1 MTKLNIEFPDHRK
14 QEKVMLT
21 NITIKNFAIV
31 DVLELE
37 LKQGMTVVSGETG
50 AGKSIM
56 VDALSLCLGARTDSK
71 VVRHGQDK
79 ADISVTFDIQTYPD
93 VFNWLK
99 EHDLE
104 NDELCI
110 LRRVI
115 TKEGK
120 SKAYINGRQ
129 SPLSD
134 LKMIGAQLVNIHGQH
149 EHQSL
154 LKKEAQRQQVDAY
167 GKLTQLA
174 EQVKNKFQLWR
185 KLKERLVTQQNK
197 SSDQEARVQLLSYQM
212 QELEQLALQENEIEQ
227 LEKEQAFLANI
238 AEAQSESYRAMQ
250 ALSNDETANARNML
264 LYALQA
270 TSKIE
275 PKPATL
281 ETTIDLLNEA
291 VIQVEEACGS
301 LQSYQDSLEQ
311 NPERLQEVE
320 SRLSLIYETARKHK
334 VLPNQLLMLANS
346 ISDELTALTGD
357 GNNIEQLKEQ
367 EEEAYQELTS
377 LATTLT
383 EKRIQAK
390 EQLAEEVEK
399 QIQGLGMP
407 HARFHID
414 CLPLEQV
421 TANGFEE
428 IEFMIASNPGQPAQ
442 AIRKVAS
449 GGELSRIS
457 LGIQVVTAHTSTIPT
472 LIFDEVDVGISG
484 GIAEVVGRML
494 RAVGTQGQ
502 VFCVTHLAQVAAQGH
517 QHLMVSKQVVNEQ
530 TSSQIQ
536 PLQEPERATE
546 IARLLGGIEL
556 TEQTMAHAREML
568 NNVQLQ

>member
-1 MTKLNIEFPDHRK
+1 
-14 QEKVMLT
+14 MLT

-31 DVLELE
+31 DYLELE
-37 LKQGMTVVSGETG
+37 LKHGMTVVSGETG

-56 VDALSLCLGARTDSK
+56 VDALSLCLGSRTDSK
-71 VVRHGQDK
+71 VVRHGEDK
-79 ADISVTFDIQTYPD
+79 ADISATFDIHTYPY
-93 VFNWLK
+93 VAHWLE

-104 NDELCI
+104 NDDQCI

-129 SPLSD
+129 TSLND

-154 LKKEAQRQQVDAY
+154 LKKHVQRQQVDEY
-167 GKLTQLA
+167 GKLTPLTSA
-174 EQVKNKFQLWR
+174 VKEKFHLWR
-185 KLKERLVTQQNK
+185 QLKEELTTYQTK
-197 SSDQEARVQLLSYQM
+197 SADQEARVQLLSYQM
-212 QELEQLALQENEIEQ
+212 QELDQLALQEGEIEQ

-238 AEAQSESYRAMQ
+238 AEAQKESYIAMQ
-250 ALSNDETANARNML
+250 LLTENDPENTRSML
-264 LYALQA
+264 HQALQA
-270 TSKIE
+270 ASRIQPRPESLTN
-275 PKPATL
+275 
-281 ETTIDLLNEA
+281 TIDLLNEA
-291 VIQVEEACGS
+291 IIQVEEACSS
-301 LQSYQDSLEQ
+301 LQGYQDSLEQ
-311 NPERLQEVE
+311 NPERLSEIE
-320 SRLSLIYETARKHK
+320 TRLSHIYETARKHK
-334 VLPNQLLMLANS
+334 VLPDQLLMLTES
-346 ISDELTALTGD
+346 ISNELALLTDD
-357 GNNIEQLKEQ
+357 GNSLEKLKEK
-367 EEEAYQELTS
+367 EEVAYQELTS

-383 EKRIQAK
+383 EKRISVKEKLAK
-390 EQLAEEVEK
+390 EVEE
-399 QIQGLGMP
+399 QIHGLGMP

-414 CLPLEQV
+414 CLPLDQV
-421 TANGFEE
+421 SANGFEE
-428 IEFMIASNPGQPAQ
+428 IEYMIASNPGQPAQ

-494 RAVGTQGQ
+494 RAVGSRGQ

-517 QHLMVSKQVVNEQ
+517 QHLMVSKQVTNEQ
-530 TSSQIQ
+530 TSSQIKT
-536 PLQEPERATE
+536 LQDAQRATE

>member
-1 MTKLNIEFPDHRK
+1 
-14 QEKVMLT
+14 MLT

-31 DVLELE
+31 ETLELE
-37 LKQGMTVVSGETG
+37 FKQGMTVVSGETG

-79 ADISVTFDIQTYPD
+79 ADISVTFDIQSYPD
-93 VFNWLK
+93 VTSWLT

-104 NDELCI
+104 NDEQCI

-134 LKMIGAQLVNIHGQH
+134 LKFIGSQLVNIHGQH

-154 LKKEAQRQQVDAY
+154 LKKDAQRQQVDEY
-167 GKLTQLA
+167 GKLTRLA
-174 EQVKNKFQLWR
+174 DTVKAKFYDWR
-185 KLKERLVTQQNK
+185 KLKERLANLQNQ
-197 SSDQEARVQLLSYQM
+197 SNDQEARIQLLSYQM
-212 QELEQLALQENEIEQ
+212 QELDQLALQENEIEQ

-238 AEAQSESYRAMQ
+238 ADAQHQSYQAMQ
-250 ALSNDETANARNML
+250 VLTNDESANARNML
-264 LYALQA
+264 HYALQA
-270 TSKIE
+270 ASKIH
-275 PKPATL
+275 PKPESL
-281 ETTIDLLNEA
+281 ENAIDLLNESI
-291 VIQVEEACGS
+291 IQVEEACAS

-334 VLPNQLLMLANS
+334 VLPDQLLMLATN
-346 ISDELTALTGD
+346 IANELALLTGD
-357 GNNIEQLKEQ
+357 TSNLEQLKEQ

-383 EKRIQAK
+383 EKRIQTKEILAK
-390 EQLAEEVEK
+390 EVET

-421 TANGFEE
+421 SANGFEE
-428 IEFMIASNPGQPAQ
+428 VEFMIASNPGQPAQ
-442 AIRKVAS
+442 PIRKVAS

-494 RAVGTQGQ
+494 RAVGSRGQ
-502 VFCVTHLAQVAAQGH
+502 IFCVTHLAQVAAQGH
-517 QHLMVSKQVVNEQ
+517 QHLMVSKQVVDEQ

-536 PLQEPERATE
+536 ALHESERATE